1 MTSNELVTIAIL
13 AGGQSQRMGQD
24 KAFLRVGDE
33 PLVEHILN
41 RVTTLNLPTILI
53 ANQPEKYTAYN
64 LPVYRDVIPGHGSLG
79 GLYTAIASGQTTNT
93 LCVAVD
99 MPFLNLDLL
108 SYLISLR
115 EGYDGV
121 VPTVK
126 GYPEPLHAVYSKS
139 CLAAI
144 RSKIEANQ
152 LKISGF
158 YEALNIRYVED
169 AEIRAI
175 DPELRSFTNIN
186 TPDEWQAAQE
196 SLPE

>member
-1 MTSNELVTIAIL
+1 MTSNNLVTIAVV

-24 KAFLRVGDE
+24 KAFLQFGNK
-33 PLVEHILN
+33 PLLEHILN
-41 RVTTLNLPTILI
+41 RLATLNLPMILI
-53 ANQPEKYTAYN
+53 VNQPEKYTAYN
-64 LPVYRDVIPGHGSLG
+64 LPVYKDIIPGHGSLG
-79 GLYTAIASGQTTNT
+79 GLYTAIASSQTTYT

-99 MPFLNLDLL
+99 MPFLNSDLL
-108 SYLISLR
+108 TYLVGLR

-121 VPTVK
+121 VPMVK
-126 GYPEPLHAVYSKS
+126 GYPEPLHAVYRKS

-144 RSKIEANQ
+144 HSKIEANQ

-158 YEALNIRYVED
+158 YDGLHIRYVED
-169 AEIRAI
+169 GEMRAI

-196 SLPE
+196 SLPQ